1 MSEIQIGDF
10 EYLCGRM
17 PTRVQFH
24 VARRILPVMKGLQP
38 LFATMGRNL
47 MSTYDANGN
56 GALVPDTNVTI
67 FEGLAALSDTLGMM
81 SDADAD
87 YIIDH
92 ALDAVRWKQAGRWAP
107 LRINGALVLP
117 AADALDVQLRLTWE
131 VLGESLGNFS
141 LAIVLGSQTTNGMD
155 QNPSLSH

>member
-1 MSEIQIGDF
+1 MSEIQIGEF

-24 VARRILPVMKGLQP
+24 VARRILPVLKGLQP

-47 MSTYDANGN
+47 MTTYDADGN

-107 LRINGALVLP
+107 LRINGGIVLP

-131 VLGESLGNFS
+131 VLGQSLQNFS
-141 LAIVLGSQTTNGMD
+141 IETVLGTSSPNGMD
-155 QNPSLSH
+155 QSQSLSH